1 MTGPR
6 LTIEGTAPTTPVH
19 LWVLGVVVDAAT
31 TVSGRYVVPG
41 RPGPVVAVEA
51 PVAPIAGCAVA
62 GALVVAWDGPGPG
75 AAVRHAAAVA
85 VDEVVQERVWLADLA
100 RPTPGNLRDLCL
112 GIDQDVHDTLTT
124 GWFAARRAGDGHV
137 ATVSCVLTLDG
148 PVDQPLD
155 LRFRRRSVDHDL
167 RAMLRYSVAV
177 R

>member
-1 MTGPR
+1 MNAVGVIPFGDR
-6 LTIEGTAPTTPVH
+6 LESVF
-19 LWVLGVVVDAAT
+19 AAY
-31 TVSGRYVVPG
+31 G
-41 RPGPVVAVEA
+41 
-51 PVAPIAGCAVA
+51 
-62 GALVVAWDGPGPG
+62 
-75 AAVRHAAAVA
+75 H
-85 VDEVVQERVWLADLA
+85 
-100 RPTPGNLRDLCL
+100 LCL

-137 ATVSCVLTLDG
+137 ATVSCVLTLAG